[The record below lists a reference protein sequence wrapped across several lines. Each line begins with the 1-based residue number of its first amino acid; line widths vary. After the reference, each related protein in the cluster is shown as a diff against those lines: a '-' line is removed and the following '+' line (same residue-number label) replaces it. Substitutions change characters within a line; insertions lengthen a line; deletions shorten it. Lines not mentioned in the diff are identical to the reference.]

1 MITGHEPSAMEPGS
15 SGITRLTTQHGSILL
30 MDWGLRAYQRIPG
43 PLGRLLPGDQQWL
56 KFTDMGPVEIGRR
69 VTVLSASQIAGRYVS
84 SPIVTIEPVRPPR
97 ELSAAEIET
106 VRFVG
111 GYINYGL
118 IPRIRLEL

>member
-1 MITGHEPSAMEPGS
+1 MEPGS

-30 MDWGLRAYQRIPG
+30 LDWGLRAYQRTPG

-69 VTVLSASQIAGRYVS
+69 VTVLSASQITGRYVS

-111 GYINYGL
+111 SYINHGL